1 MGQNRDLSRFPNAIT
16 VLDNGNVGIGTT
28 NPTGKLTIQ
37 RASAGAD
44 TDINYLN
51 EVGAGPRA
59 RIRFGGTNEELS
71 FWTNGGTLTEKM
83 RITSA
88 GNVGIGT
95 DNPLREMVLYRAS
108 GEVHFKLANATT
120 GQGIT
125 DGFDMAIDGSGGAYL
140 INRENQPM
148 HFFTNGTEKMRITS
162 AGNVGIGTSSPS
174 TLLQVVG
181 TGPGGIGTINMRGTS
196 AHLGYQDSD
205 GTFKGW
211 AGYFNAGVHGSDND
225 FNIKTGYKGTSSI
238 KFSVNGDGGEAM
250 RILSGG
256 QVQRNNQPSFLAYS
270 TGFTVTA
277 GNWYNISNA
286 MTSEQYDITN
296 NYSSGRFT
304 APVAG
309 RYLFYAGGWAVIS
322 SNGERYAFCAR
333 VNNGGLFY
341 IGGGNYCIT
350 DSPLSGYSIVCD
362 LAANDYVD
370 LWLFSAVGGQWG
382 GGSHSAWWGGYML

>member
-1 MGQNRDLSRFPNAIT
+1 MGQNRELSRFPNAIT

-95 DNPLREMVLYRAS
+95 
-108 GEVHFKLANATT
+108 
-120 GQGIT
+120 
-125 DGFDMAIDGSGGAYL
+125 
-140 INRENQPM
+140 
-148 HFFTNGTEKMRITS
+148 
-162 AGNVGIGTSSPS
+162 SSPS

-181 TGPGGIGTINMRGTS
+181 TGPGAVGTINMRGTS
-196 AHLGYQDSD
+196 AHLGYQDSA

-211 AGYFNAGVHGSDND
+211 AGYFNGGTHGSDAD
-225 FNIKTGYKGTSSI
+225 FNIKTGYKEASSI
-238 KFSVNGDGGEAM
+238 RFSVNGDTGEAM

-277 GNWYNISNA
+277 GGWYNISNA
-286 MTSEQYDITN
+286 ITSEQYDITN

-309 RYLFYAGGWAVIS
+309 RYLFYAGGWAVIGS
-322 SNGERYAFCAR
+322 SGERYAFCAR

-341 IGGGNYCIT
+341 IGGGNYCSV